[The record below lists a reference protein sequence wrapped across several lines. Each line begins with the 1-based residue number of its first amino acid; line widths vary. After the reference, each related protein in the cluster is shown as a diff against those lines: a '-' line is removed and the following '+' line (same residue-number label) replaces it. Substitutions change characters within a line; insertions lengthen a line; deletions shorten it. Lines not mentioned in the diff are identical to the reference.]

1 MAQGAHPG
9 PSGPIERDAQSV
21 ERLRSSYRWTPPPAK
36 ADSKAGVEPAKV
48 GPFQASSVLDIVFT
62 LSGVGL
68 GLFMVM
74 HTSLLSSILGG
85 PHTLNVL
92 AEFLER
98 YYLLQVGWP
107 PLVLLAL
114 VHIVLS
120 LRRAPATFRQQRLLW
135 RQMGW
140 LGHMDTITWGFQVA
154 SAIFLGILIAIHL
167 WVTLTDLPITAEKA
181 ADFVKNNLWF
191 TLPFTLLVAGH
202 TAIGFYRAAVKWGV
216 VPRRWA
222 YALLGVMLL
231 FYMGMGYTITVL
243 LLRVET

>member
-1 MAQGAHPG
+1 MVENTEPDLRGATDGNAPG
-9 PSGPIERDAQSV
+9 IKG
-21 ERLRSSYRWTPPPAK
+21 LREAYRWTPPAPPTSDTSLEA
-36 ADSKAGVEPAKV
+36 PRV
-48 GPFQASSVLDIVFT
+48 GPFRASSVLDLAFT

-92 AEFLER
+92 ADFLER
-98 YYLLQVGWP
+98 YYLLQIGWP
-107 PLVLLAL
+107 PLVALAL

-135 RQMGW
+135 RQMRW
-140 LGHMDTITWGFQVA
+140 LGHLDTITWGFQVA
-154 SAIFLGILIAIHL
+154 SAILVGILIAIHL

-181 ADFVKNNLWF
+181 SAFVRDNLWF
-191 TLPFTLLVAGH
+191 TIPFTLLVAGH

-216 VPRRWA
+216 IPRPWA
-222 YALLGVMLL
+222 YATLAVFLA
-231 FYMGMGYTITVL
+231 FFMGLGYTITAL
-243 LLRVET
+243 LLGVKA

>member
-1 MAQGAHPG
+1 MAQGAEPE
-9 PSGPIERDAQSV
+9 PSRPTKRDAQSV
-21 ERLRSSYRWTPPPAK
+21 ERLRDAYRWTPPTQPA
-36 ADSKAGVEPAKV
+36 SKAGREAARV
-48 GPFQASSVLDIVFT
+48 GPFQASSILDLAFT
-62 LSGVGL
+62 LSGIGL

-74 HTSLLSSILGG
+74 HTSLLSSVLGG
-85 PHTLNVL
+85 PHTLNVV

-98 YYLLQVGWP
+98 YYLLQIGWP

-135 RQMGW
+135 RQMRW

-167 WVTLTDLPITAEKA
+167 WVQLTNLPITAEKSS
-181 ADFVKNNLWF
+181 DFVRNNLWF
-191 TLPFTLLVAGH
+191 TIPFTLLVAGH

-222 YALLGVMLL
+222 YVLLGVMLL
-231 FYMGMGYTITVL
+231 FYMGLGYTVTAL
-243 LLRVET
+243 LLAVRA